1 MLMDPSRRVD
11 WSQAEPMREYCLQSG
26 PHHLA
31 DERRGSIVAAA
42 GASFLGLHDALEYPS
57 EHVRSDEFSGVVLA
71 DGEVKTLKQIV
82 EGGAPIAVP
91 PDRGAESALEGGR
104 LEETAVEEGDLPERS
119 GRGSTP
125 ISGPIQCTEA
135 ECVQE
140 GPVEVTTR
148 GQRAIEQSWYVARV
162 AIEPALRLDE
172 IEEEHAGECR
182 QRERVTIH
190 FRSRRVQA
198 IGEPIQRRAEC
209 PEETGCNALA
219 REDFRDAQREGE
231 RRFTLDRRESLQ
243 YRQTRG
249 PRLRQG
255 DRREPQSHRG
265 GSTHQTQRLTAQR
278 TRQPAFRAGR
288 EPPSC
293 RSPRLLRIGRR
304 QRKHAKR
311 ATPRDQ

>member
-1 MLMDPSRRVD
+1 MDPSRRVD
-11 WSQAEPMREYCLQSG
+11 WTQAEPMGEYGFQSG
-26 PHHLA
+26 PHDLA

-42 GASFLGLHDALEYPS
+42 RASFLGLHDALEYAA
-57 EHVRSDEFSGVVLA
+57 EHVRSYEFSGVVLA
-71 DGEVKTLKQIV
+71 DGEVKTLEQIV
-82 EGGAPIAVP
+82 EGGTPIAVA
-91 PDRGAESALEGGR
+91 PDSGAEPALEGCR
-104 LEETAVEEGDLPERS
+104 LKETAIEEGDLPERS

-125 ISGPIQCTEA
+125 ISGPIQRTEA

-148 GQRAIEQSWYVARV
+148 GQRSIEQSWYVARV

-198 IGEPIQRRAEC
+198 VAEPIQRRAEC

-243 YRQTRG
+243 CRQTRG
-249 PRLRQG
+249 PRPRQG
-255 DRREPQSHRG
+255 DRRESRSHRG
-265 GSTHQTQRLTAQR
+265 GGAHQTRRLAAQR
-278 TRQPAFRAGR
+278 AREPAFRAGR
-288 EPPSC
+288 
-293 RSPRLLRIGRR
+293 
-304 QRKHAKR
+304 
-311 ATPRDQ
+311 